1 MYVELLFDI
10 DNMLCSYSMRS
21 LQAVQR
27 VCAGGDGTG
36 SAGPGGVVAERRE
49 P

>member
-1 MYVELLFDI
+1 MHA
-10 DNMLCSYSMRS
+10 MYSMCS